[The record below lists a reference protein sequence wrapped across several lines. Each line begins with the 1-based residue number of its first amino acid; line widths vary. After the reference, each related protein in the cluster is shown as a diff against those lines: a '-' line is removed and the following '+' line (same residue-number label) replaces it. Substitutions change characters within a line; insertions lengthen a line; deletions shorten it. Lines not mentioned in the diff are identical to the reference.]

1 MAKKLVR
8 AADLP
13 DDESKKAFDEQVANW
28 KPTPE
33 AKSQATTLRIIALVA
48 WVVAIGAEAF
58 AIFWMLK
65 QSPFTTTMLIWLCV
79 AIVAIGALSVTGS
92 LLWKKANRLDPASKK
107 DTVRFFVQNQ
117 LGAFIAVL
125 AFLPLIVMVLTNKNM
140 DGRQKAIAGGLAAV
154 LAVVAIAFGVSP
166 NPPSKEGVVADS
178 NQVVQLTGKD
188 EVFWTKSG
196 EVFHLCQA
204 ASAVNQQSADNT
216 IYSGTVAQ
224 AVAAGKSRLTKQV
237 DQELKQCGITPPSA
251 TASAS
256 TEPATS
262 SAPASAPAS
271 PEPSSSP
278 S

>member
-13 DDESKKAFDEQVANW
+13 EGESNKALEEQAANW

-33 AKSQATTLRIIALVA
+33 AKLQATTLRIIALVA

-65 QSPFTTTMLIWLCV
+65 QSPFTNTMLIWLIV
-79 AIVAIGALSVTGS
+79 VIVAIGALSVTGS
-92 LLWKKANRLDPASKK
+92 LLWKKANRLDPAAKK

-140 DGRQKAIAGGLAAV
+140 NGQQKAIAGGLAGV
-154 LAVVAIAFGVSP
+154 LAIVAIIVGVEPKPVSTEDVVA
-166 NPPSKEGVVADS
+166 NS

-196 EVFHLCQA
+196 EVYHLCEK
-204 ASAVNQQSADNT
+204 ASAVNLQSQDNT

-224 AVAAGKSRLTKQV
+224 AVAAGKSRLTKQI
-237 DQELKQCGITPPSA
+237 DMELKQCGITPPSA
-251 TASAS
+251 TAPAS
-256 TEPATS
+256 TEPAS
-262 SAPASAPAS
+262 SVPAS
-271 PEPSSSP
+271 PEPTSSP

>member
-1 MAKKLVR
+1 MAKKVVR

-33 AKSQATTLRIIALVA
+33 AKKQATTLRIIALVA
-48 WVVAIGAEAF
+48 WVVAIGLEAF

-65 QSPFTTTMLIWLCV
+65 QDPFTTTLLIWLCV
-79 AIVAIGALSVTGS
+79 VIVVIGALSVTGS

-140 DGRQKAIAGGLAAV
+140 DGRQKAIAGGLAGV
-154 LAVVAIAFGVSP
+154 LAIAAVAFGIDYHPVSTEDVVA
-166 NPPSKEGVVADS
+166 NS

-196 EVFHLCQA
+196 EVYHLCEK
-204 ASAVNQQSADNT
+204 ASAVNLQSKDNQ
-216 IYSGTVAQ
+216 IYTGTVAQ
-224 AVAAGKSRLTKQV
+224 AVAAGKSRLTKQI
-237 DQELKQCGITPPSA
+237 DQELKQCGITPPSVS
-251 TASAS
+251 ASAA
-256 TEPATS
+256 PS
-262 SAPASAPAS
+262 SGSAPAS

>member
-13 DDESKKAFDEQVANW
+13 DDAAKKAFDEQVENW

-33 AKSQATTLRIIALVA
+33 AKKQATTLRVIAMVA
-48 WVVAIGAEAF
+48 WVVAIGLEAF
-58 AIFWMLK
+58 AIFWMLR
-65 QSPFTTTMLIWLCV
+65 QTPFTTTLLIWLCV
-79 AIVAIGALSVTGS
+79 VIVVIGGLSVTGS
-92 LLWKKANRLDPASKK
+92 LLWKKANRLDPAAKK

-125 AFLPLIVMVLTNKNM
+125 AFLPLIVMVLLNKNM
-140 DGRQKAIAGGLAAV
+140 NGQQKAIAGGLAAV
-154 LAVVAIAFGVSP
+154 LAVAALAFGIDV
-166 NPPSKEGVVADS
+166 NPASKEGVVADT

-196 EVFHLCQA
+196 EVYHLCEK
-204 ASAVNQQSADNT
+204 ASAVNLQSQDNQ
-216 IYSGTVAQ
+216 IYTGTVAQ
-224 AVAAGKSRLTKQV
+224 AVAAGKSRLTKQI
-237 DQELKQCGITPPSA
+237 DLELKQCGITPPSA

-256 TEPATS
+256 TEPAS
-262 SAPASAPAS
+262 SAPAS
-271 PEPSSSP
+271 PEPTSSP

>member
-13 DDESKKAFDEQVANW
+13 DDESNKALEEQVANW

-33 AKSQATTLRIIALVA
+33 AKSQATTLRIIAMVA
-48 WVVAIGAEAF
+48 WVVAIGLEAF

-65 QSPFTTTMLIWLCV
+65 QTPFTTTLLIWLCV
-79 AIVAIGALSVTGS
+79 VIVVIGGLSVTGS

-140 DGRQKAIAGGLAAV
+140 DGRQKAIAGGLAGV
-154 LAVVAIAFGVSP
+154 LAVVAMVVGINP
-166 NPPSKEGVVADS
+166 NPPSKEAAAVDNS
-178 NQVVQLTGKD
+178 QVVQLTGKD

-196 EVFHLCQA
+196 EVYHLCEK
-204 ASAVNQQSADNT
+204 ASAVNLQSKDNQ

-224 AVAAGKSRLTKQV
+224 AVANGKTRLTKQV
-237 DQELKQCGITPPSA
+237 EQELKQCGITPPSV
-251 TASAS
+251 SA
-256 TEPATS
+256 S
-262 SAPASAPAS
+262 SAPASPQ
-271 PEPSSSP
+271 PSATP

>member
-13 DDESKKAFDEQVANW
+13 DGESNKALEERAANW

-33 AKSQATTLRIIALVA
+33 AKQQATTLRIIALVA

-65 QSPFTTTMLIWLCV
+65 QSPFTNTMLIWLIV
-79 AIVAIGALSVTGS
+79 VIVAIGALSVTGS
-92 LLWKKANRLDPASKK
+92 LLWKRANQLDPASKK

-125 AFLPLIVMVLTNKNM
+125 AFLPLIVLVFTNKNM
-140 DGRQKAIAGGLAAV
+140 DGRQKTIAGGLAAV
-154 LAVVAIAFGVSP
+154 LAVVAMAFGINL
-166 NPPSKEGVVADS
+166 NPPSTEAAAVDNS
-178 NQVVQLTGKD
+178 QVVQLTGKD

-196 EVFHLCQA
+196 EVYHLCEK
-204 ASAVNQQSADNT
+204 ASAVNLQSKDNQ

-224 AVAAGKSRLTKQV
+224 AVANGKLRLTKQV
-237 DQELKQCGITPPSA
+237 DQELKQCGITPPSGA
-251 TASAS
+251 PSI
-256 TEPATS
+256 
-262 SAPASAPAS
+262 APAASGSAPAS
-271 PEPSSSP
+271 PEPTSTP

>member
-13 DDESKKAFDEQVANW
+13 EDASNKAFEEQVANW

-33 AKSQATTLRIIALVA
+33 AKQQATTLRIIALVA

-79 AIVAIGALSVTGS
+79 AIVVIGALSVTGS

-140 DGRQKAIAGGLAAV
+140 DGKQKAIAGGLAAI

-196 EVFHLCQA
+196 EVYHLCEK
-204 ASAVNQQSADNT
+204 ASAVNLQSADNT

-237 DQELKQCGITPPSA
+237 DQEVKQCGITPPSV
-251 TASAS
+251 
-256 TEPATS
+256 
-262 SAPASAPAS
+262 APSVAPSESGSAPAS
-271 PEPSSSP
+271 PEPSASP

>member
-13 DDESKKAFDEQVANW
+13 EDASNKAFEEQVANW

-33 AKSQATTLRIIALVA
+33 AKSQATTFRIIALVA
-48 WVVAIGAEAF
+48 WVVAIGLEAF

-65 QSPFTTTMLIWLCV
+65 QDPFTTTLLVWLCV
-79 AIVAIGALSVTGS
+79 VIVVIGALSVTGS

-140 DGRQKAIAGGLAAV
+140 NGQQKAIAGGLAGV
-154 LAVVAIAFGVSP
+154 LAIVAIIVGVEPKPVSTEDVVA
-166 NPPSKEGVVADS
+166 NS

-196 EVFHLCQA
+196 EVYHLCEK
-204 ASAVNQQSADNT
+204 ASAVNLQSQDNT

-237 DQELKQCGITPPSA
+237 DQELKQCGITPPSS
-251 TASAS
+251 TASA
-256 TEPATS
+256 EP
-262 SAPASAPAS
+262 SASGSAPAS
-271 PEPSSSP
+271 PEPTSTP

>member
-33 AKSQATTLRIIALVA
+33 AKQQATTLRIIALVA
-48 WVVAIGAEAF
+48 WVVAIGLEAF

-65 QSPFTTTMLIWLCV
+65 QDPFTTTLLIWLCV
-79 AIVAIGALSVTGS
+79 VIVVIGALSVTGS
-92 LLWKKANRLDPASKK
+92 LLWKKSNRLDPASKK

-154 LAVVAIAFGVSP
+154 LAVVAIAFGVEPKPVST
-166 NPPSKEGVVADS
+166 EDVVANS

-196 EVFHLCQA
+196 EVYHLCQA
-204 ASAVNQQSADNT
+204 ASAVNLQSKDNQ
-216 IYSGTVAQ
+216 IFSGTVAQ
-224 AVAAGKSRLTKQV
+224 AVANGKSRLTKQV

-256 TEPATS
+256 ASAEPAAS
-262 SAPASAPAS
+262 DSASA
-271 PEPSSSP
+271 EPSSTP